1 MPRFT
6 PLEFLGQ
13 GATGQVWKALDTT
26 TNSHVALKMPSG
38 EVPPAELPR
47 FQQSYQSEAQIMQ
60 SLSHPGILKLI
71 GMGQDEGRPFIAYEY
86 LQGQTLRSLF
96 AAGKH
101 FTAAQTGV
109 LMAAILEGLEYL
121 HGASVVHRDL
131 NPNNLMILAEQQ
143 GGVRILDFGAAI
155 RLGAGPGPL
164 IGTPQYM
171 APEQLQGGAPDPRS
185 DLFSAAVVCY
195 ELLTGRPP
203 FIGHSYPELVQQ
215 ISSGHYP
222 AARTLKPELPESV
235 ETFLRTALAVD
246 PGRRY
251 QTAGAMKSVLIHA
264 LSGQDAAP
272 QTPSMAAI
280 TDDYARPTMIS
291 GTPVRVESAVLIAVE
306 GPFNG
311 RQFPLS
317 GGITTLGGPYADVDL
332 SRDLGIAAQHCWIIH
347 EQDRF
352 LLHDA
357 DESGGTILNGQSIK
371 RAPLLEGDLIGIG
384 ESVFRFQ
391 DPHQPIGANRPPGSV
406 EYGRPIASGR
416 QAVRES
422 QTAAGVAASTRT
434 ARSGSDLAIWL
445 ILILILFMIGG
456 GLTIGALAVS
466 SSVKNE
472 MSLRLT
478 PLWGRLDPIL
488 SAGSPE
494 EFFAMAEKLDIESD
508 RAYLASAI
516 PTYPTSLAWLPG
528 IERSVNEAQDMK
540 SLVTE
545 LYDLIDI
552 AQDQTDHSVFAGETV
567 TEIDATR
574 TAINSLDFTLN
585 PWPLNRQTALSKL
598 QKLSTY
604 GVASLDPEMAN
615 HPLLGILPDF
625 TEGLTAFNAG
635 EWGRSFTKLDEALVR
650 TDQWYSSASD
660 AEMQAALTEDL
671 QPATDV
677 ARTLMAVCEIRQAQI
692 RLMHQ
697 PTGDLTGGDLDTIRG
712 WVRDADSLLRRVQ
725 VEDLRRILGAF
736 DFPAAYDP
744 RTLNDEIDEIKDK
757 IDELKKA
764 QSRPGSQGF

>member
-26 TNSHVALKMPSG
+26 TNTHVALKMPSG

-47 FQQSYQSEAQIMQ
+47 FALSYQAEAQVMQ
-60 SLSHPGILKLI
+60 PLSHPGILKLV

-101 FTAAQTGV
+101 FTTAQVGV

-121 HGASVVHRDL
+121 HGAGVVHRDL
-131 NPNNLMILAEQQ
+131 NPNNLMILADQQ
-143 GGVRILDFGAAI
+143 GGVRILDFGAAV

-185 DLFSAAVVCY
+185 DLFSAGVVCY

-215 ISSGHYP
+215 ISAGQFP
-222 AARTLKPELPESV
+222 AARTMKPDLPEAID
-235 ETFLRTALAVD
+235 TFLKTALSVD

-251 QTAGAMKSVLIHA
+251 QTAGAMKSVLLHSLA
-264 LSGQDAAP
+264 GDDATP

-280 TDDYARPTMIS
+280 TDDYARPTMLS
-291 GTPVRVESAVLIAVE
+291 GTPVKVETAVLIAVE

-347 EQDRF
+347 EQDRY

-357 DESGGTILNGQSIK
+357 DESGGTILNGQSIR

-391 DPHQPIGANRPPGSV
+391 DPHQPLGANRPPGSV
-406 EYGRPIASGR
+406 EYGRPITTGR
-416 QAVRES
+416 QATRES
-422 QTAAGVAASTRT
+422 QAAAGVVASTRS
-434 ARSGSDLAIWL
+434 ARSGSDLVIWL
-445 ILILILFMIGG
+445 ILILLLIMIGG

-466 SSVKNE
+466 SSVKND
-472 MSLRLT
+472 MSLKLT
-478 PLWGRLDPIL
+478 PLWGRLDPVL
-488 SAGSPE
+488 SAGSSE
-494 EFFAMAEKLDIESD
+494 EFFSLADKLDISGD
-508 RAYLASAI
+508 KAFLASAV
-516 PTYPTSLAWLPG
+516 PMYPTALAWLPG
-528 IERSVNEAQDMK
+528 IEASVNEAQGMNQ
-540 SLVTE
+540 LVSE
-545 LYDLIDI
+545 LYDLIAT
-552 AQDQTDHSVFAGETV
+552 AQKQQDRSFFTGETV

-574 TAINSLDFTLN
+574 TAIQTLHFSLN

-598 QKLSTY
+598 QKLSTF
-604 GVASLDPEMAN
+604 GIAPVDPEMAD
-615 HPLLGILPDF
+615 HPMLLVLPDF
-625 TEGLTAFNAG
+625 REGLTAYDAS
-635 EWGRSFTKLDEALVR
+635 EWARAFSKLDEALVA
-650 TDQWYSSASD
+650 TDQWYSTAPD
-660 AEMQAALTEDL
+660 AEMKAALTEEL
-671 QPATDV
+671 QPAVDV

-692 RLMHQ
+692 RLLQQ
-697 PTGDLTGGDLDTIRG
+697 PTDNLTGGDLDTIRG

-736 DFPAAYDP
+736 GFAADYDP
-744 RTLNDEIDEIKDK
+744 RTLNDEIDAVKDK

-764 QSRPGSQGF
+764 QATPVTGGF